1 MLKKISPKKVKKE
14 VTPAPVAEEIAPTP
28 IAPEILTD
36 RMMRHNFIPSCPE
49 CDAFPV
55 ICLMKK
61 SGYAAYRCRSCSHQ
75 WEVGVKP

>member
-1 MLKKISPKKVKKE
+1 MPKKISPKKTKE
-14 VTPAPVAEEIAPTP
+14 TPSKPIVEEISPVPVTPEV
-28 IAPEILTD
+28 LTD

-55 ICLMKK
+55 VCLMKK
-61 SGYAAYRCRSCSHQ
+61 PGYAAYRCRACSHQ